1 MTNMMSAHRRSF
13 LRFLAG
19 SPLLAKAWAQQG
31 SGVLESAKD
40 ALSVMDFYEPAHR
53 AIPPGHWGQLS
64 SGVDDDLTLRA
75 NMDAF
80 KRIQLRPHR
89 LAEISNVDM
98 TVELFGAKWQT
109 PIFLCPVGGQKAY
122 NPEGE
127 VAVARAARAKKT
139 MQILSTATA
148 SSVEDVAAG
157 LGTPPWYQLY
167 MPASWS
173 ATEKLVRRVE
183 DAGCPTLVWT
193 IDLVGGRNLET
204 FERLSRTDTRACST
218 CHGPGP
224 GLAHPRPMT
233 DPLPRG
239 GTDSRLPTWDS
250 LDRLKK
256 MTKMKVLVKSL
267 DSADDA
273 RLALGHGADGIV
285 VSNHGGRST
294 ETLRA
299 TIDALPEVVEAVGG
313 RIPVLVDGGFRRG
326 TDIYKAMALGASA
339 VGIGRPYIYGLGSF
353 GQEGVERV
361 LDILQAELR
370 LTMRQCGTPTV
381 RQITRSYVARS
392 SGNP

>member
-1 MTNMMSAHRRSF
+1 VIGHGAKFGRKKEQAIAALLSQRTTEDAARTIGVGPATLLRWLKEKEFDAAYRAARRAAFSQSIAR
-13 LRFLAG
+13 L
-19 SPLLAKAWAQQG
+19 QQ
-31 SGVLESAKD
+31 A
-40 ALSVMDFYEPAHR
+40 
-53 AIPPGHWGQLS
+53 S
-64 SGVDDDLTLRA
+64 S
-75 NMDAF
+75 
-80 KRIQLRPHR
+80 
-89 LAEISNVDM
+89 
-98 TVELFGAKWQT
+98 AKWQT

-256 MTKMKVLVKSL
+256 MTKMKVLVKGL